1 MQPYKKYLL
10 KKPDY
15 VIDLTVTLKS
25 MAKMTHMSGG
35 IMTGEESDESKGNSS
50 SNIEWNLPKDDEMN
64 ADSIP
69 DTVKWILKDNST
81 GKDLHN
87 NTITMKLGDVKKI
100 RFYNDPNSAHPMQH
114 PIHIHGL
121 HFLVLSQ
128 DGKGNNNLGWKD
140 TVLVPIG
147 STVDILLIADN
158 PGLWSFHCH
167 IAEHRG
173 AGMESVIKVI

>member
-1 MQPYKKYLL
+1 VKNP
-10 KKPDY
+10 
-15 VIDLTVTLKS
+15 
-25 MAKMTHMSGG
+25 
-35 IMTGEESDESKGNSS
+35 KGNNTSS
-50 SNIEWNLPKDDEMN
+50 IEWNVPKYDGEMN
-64 ADSIP
+64 TDSTL

-81 GKDLHN
+81 GKDLPN

-128 DGKGNNNLGWKD
+128 DGKENNNVVWKD
-140 TVLVPIG
+140 TVLIPTG
-147 STVDILLIADN
+147 GTVDILVAADN

-167 IAEHRG
+167 IAELRG
-173 AGMESVIKVI
+173 AGMEYVIKVI